1 MTFESD
7 PWIPFVLKGWAD
19 SYTATSLASVRAA
32 LGVITSTRS
41 SRLSI
46 LVLRRTSLQYR
57 TVKKGHTDQRAEGRV
72 TSSGFLLPALLAKF
86 TIFSPGAKHRS
97 LTAKRILLQWWVFPQ
112 WWVLVP
118 CLPLE
123 TDFQPMLSWGSR
135 CRLLGDFALSQAR
148 SLSAPVT
155 FK

>member
-1 MTFESD
+1 MTSESD
-7 PWIPFVLKGWAD
+7 PWIPFVLKRWVD
-19 SYTATSLASVRAA
+19 NYTATSLASVRAT

-46 LVLRRTSLQYR
+46 LVLRGTSLQYR
-57 TVKKGHTDQRAEGRV
+57 TVKDTQIREQSAV
-72 TSSGFLLPALLAKF
+72 TSSGFLLPSLLAKV
-86 TIFSPGAKHRS
+86 TIFSPGTKHRS
-97 LTAKRILLQWWVFPQ
+97 LTAKRILLQWWVFSQ